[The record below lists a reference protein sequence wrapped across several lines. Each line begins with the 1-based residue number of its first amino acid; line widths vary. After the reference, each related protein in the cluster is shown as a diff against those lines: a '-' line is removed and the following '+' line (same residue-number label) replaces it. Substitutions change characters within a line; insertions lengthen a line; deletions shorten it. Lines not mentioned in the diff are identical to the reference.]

1 MVFTLGASFPILHA
15 NRLPT
20 AVVSA
25 AATTTNP
32 SSNSSTSHLFEAT
45 FSRRAAE
52 IADKSAGFTAPHPN
66 YGCII
71 TTSSGAVAGEGFL
84 YGQGT
89 ESAELQAVQAAGER
103 CRGATA
109 FLNLESSDCPSDNTA
124 VAALVQV

>member
-1 MVFTLGASFPILHA
+1 M
-15 NRLPT
+15 
-20 AVVSA
+20 
-25 AATTTNP
+25 
-32 SSNSSTSHLFEAT
+32 FEAT
-45 FSRRAAE
+45 FIRRAAE